1 MSLNQNSLIQLRKQC
16 FLKNFERIRI
26 KIRQDD
32 SKIYFEDQEFV
43 IQISCVN
50 TKALPSASE
59 ELSSLLEELIKRISK
74 KLPENVSL
82 NFKAENES
90 A

>member
-1 MSLNQNSLIQLRKQC
+1 M
-16 FLKNFERIRI
+16 
-26 KIRQDD
+26 
-32 SKIYFEDQEFV
+32 
-43 IQISCVN
+43 N

-90 A
+90 AELLLKLFDTLNILNYQL